1 MYVGWVCWVFVAAG
15 ELFLVTASG
24 AALSCGAQ
32 ASPCG
37 SRSCCGAQALGTQ
50 ALYLQHVDSVA
61 AGHGLSCPVACEIVP
76 D

>member
-1 MYVGWVCWVFVAAG
+1 M
-15 ELFLVTASG
+15 G

-37 SRSCCGAQALGTQ
+37 GRSCCGAQALGTQ